1 MKYLFS
7 ILLLSL
13 FTTGLVAQLD
23 RSTPPEAGPAPQI
36 NIGEYEKFTLKNGLQ
51 VFVVEDHKLPM
62 VAYSL
67 TLDIDPVSE
76 GEAAGYVSLAG
87 DLMRSGTTSRQKSEI
102 DESID
107 FIGATLNT
115 HAQGIYGRS
124 LKKHN
129 ETLLELMADVLMNP
143 TFPQAE
149 LEKSLKQM
157 ETGIQA
163 QKNEPSAIANN
174 IASVLRYGQED
185 PYGEVVSEE
194 NLTHITTDH
203 LKNYHQT
210 YFRPNVGYLV
220 IVGDISVKEA
230 KKQAKQYFG
239 KWEKATVPTHQYSN
253 WPGYETPKVAIA
265 NRDGANQSTIMV
277 THTLP
282 MTPGHPNAI
291 KASVMNQILGGGSF
305 NTRLFQNLREDKGY
319 TYGAYSRLSTDKR
332 IGYFSASAQVR
343 TSVTDSAL
351 NEILYEMQR
360 MQTELVPAEDLELIK
375 NMMTGSFSR
384 SLEDPQTIANFALN
398 IERYDLPADY
408 YRTYLEKVAAVTAE
422 DIMAMANEYLNPDQ
436 AIILAVGEADK
447 IEDVMRGF
455 SPVGEVTR
463 YDFYGHEVAGAVEVA
478 DITASEVIE
487 RYLQAIGGLA
497 AIQNIQDVTTNAT
510 AAIQG
515 MELKIVT
522 RQKAPDKL
530 LVETM
535 MGNNVISKQVFDG
548 EKGKVTSPMGE
559 QELEGE
565 MLDQMKEGSAIIAET
580 NYLKEGFSLELLGI
594 ETIDN
599 RECYKINITRPSGNE
614 SLAYYAVADGLKYR
628 EVSTTPQGSMVTNM
642 LNYEAI
648 DGFMF
653 PKAINQSVGP
663 QSFDV
668 TIDRIE
674 INTGL
679 EDALFEN

>member
-1 MKYLFS
+1 MRN
-7 ILLLSL
+7 ILSMIMLSL
-13 FTTGLVAQLD
+13 FTTGLMAQLD

-36 NIGEYEKFTLKNGLQ
+36 NIGEYQKFTLKNGLQ

-67 TLDIDPVSE
+67 TLDIDPIYE
-76 GEAAGYVSLAG
+76 GDAAGYVSLAG
-87 DLMRSGTTSRQKSEI
+87 DLMRSGTTSRQKAEI

-115 HAQGIYGRS
+115 YSQGIYARS

-129 ETLLELMADVLMNP
+129 ETLLELMADVLINP
-143 TFPQAE
+143 TFPQEE
-149 LEKSLKQM
+149 LDKSLRQM

-174 IASVLRYGQED
+174 IASVLRYGKED

-194 NLTHITTDH
+194 NLANITINH
-203 LKNYHQT
+203 LKNHHQT
-210 YFRPNVGYLV
+210 YFRPNVAYLV
-220 IVGDISVKEA
+220 IVGDIDVKEA
-230 KKQAKQYFG
+230 KKQAKKYFG
-239 KWEKATVPTHQYSN
+239 KWEKAEVPEHKYTS
-253 WPGYETPKVAIA
+253 WPAYEAPKVAIA
-265 NRDGANQSTIMV
+265 NRDGSNQSTIMV

-305 NTRLFQNLREDKGY
+305 NTRLFQNLREDKAY

-332 IGYFSASAQVR
+332 IGNFSASAQVR

-351 NEILYEMQR
+351 HEILYEMNR
-360 MQTELVPAEDLELIK
+360 MQTELVPADDLELIK

-384 SLEDPQTIANFALN
+384 SLEDPQTIARFALN
-398 IERYDLPADY
+398 IERYGLPADY

-422 DIMAMANEYLNPDQ
+422 DIKTMANEYLNPEQ

-447 IEDVMRGF
+447 IEEVMRGF
-455 SPVGEVTR
+455 SPSGEVTR
-463 YDFYGHEVAGAVEVA
+463 YDYYGHEVTGAVEVA
-478 DITASEVIE
+478 DITAREVIE
-487 RYLQAIGGLA
+487 RYINAVGGQEAIH
-497 AIQNIQDVTTNAT
+497 NIQDVTTTAT

-515 MELKIVT
+515 MELTMIT

-535 MGNNVISKQVFDG
+535 MGNNVVSKQVFDG

-559 QELEGE
+559 QVLEGE
-565 MLDQMKEGSAIIAET
+565 MLDQMKEGSAIVAET
-580 NYLKEGFSLELLGI
+580 NFMKEGFSLVLLGL

-599 RECYKINITRPSGNE
+599 RECYKITVTRPSGNE
-614 SLAYYAVADGLKYR
+614 STAYYAVADGLKYR
-628 EVSTTPQGSMVTNM
+628 EVSTTPQGNMVTNM
-642 LNYEAI
+642 KAYEEV
-648 DGFMF
+648 DGYMF
-653 PKAINQSVGP
+653 PKAISQSVGP
-663 QSFDV
+663 QTFEV
-668 TIDRIE
+668 VIDSIE